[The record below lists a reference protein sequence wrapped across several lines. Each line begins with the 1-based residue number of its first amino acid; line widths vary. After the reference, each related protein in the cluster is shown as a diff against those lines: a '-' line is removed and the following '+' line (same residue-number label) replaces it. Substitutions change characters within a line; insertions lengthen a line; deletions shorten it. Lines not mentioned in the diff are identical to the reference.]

1 MNLIFN
7 TPMLKY
13 WTDLSSVCRYV
24 DLLWQPQTTASVT
37 PENLQLARET
47 IDSLQLAELEN
58 FFRLV
63 CLDANPVIIEQLT
76 EQNDHSATVIYR
88 IFLDNRWEIIVKFT
102 QQPLRH
108 YTTTIEDKKLV
119 ARILE
124 RLPQSLNQAN
134 SQETRSLA
142 QQLYNWLLLPLQ
154 ADLAQSQLTHREFLI
169 CVTMD

>member
-1 MNLIFN
+1 MQGVL
-7 TPMLKY
+7 
-13 WTDLSSVCRYV
+13 CRYV

-102 QQPLRH
+102 QQTLRH

-119 ARILE
+119 AIILE